1 MQPFLFW
8 SCLDDYD
15 MTCWEQVFDSSL
27 SISNG
32 KIMWNLPDSM
42 YKRVVETRSW
52 DEWSSIRYRRH
63 NHILENAIKHSNL
76 QFSTMHIR
84 SSDGYRS
91 IEYQHTFRKTTTRSV
106 GYRGL
111 KADANESVW
120 KERDKSTWTRYNRR
134 LDQRLSRQEYPPTSG
149 RGGICFMI
157 VLTRFTAAVI
167 WWSALYNFLLLQ
179 WSDGNRQ

>member
-1 MQPFLFW
+1 MQSFLFW

-63 NHILENAIKHSNL
+63 NHILENAIWLSQWLNQRL
-76 QFSTMHIR
+76 VTMVA
-84 SSDGYRS
+84 DS
-91 IEYQHTFRKTTTRSV
+91 IYLKIIVWKQRSV
-106 GYRGL
+106 NHSSARELSYLRDQLEEHHYKHNEWFLLEKMRQCDKRGGELPISIASHQYKWVHYRH
-111 KADANESVW
+111 S
-120 KERDKSTWTRYNRR
+120 ERNWSWTR
-134 LDQRLSRQEYPPTSG
+134 L
-149 RGGICFMI
+149 
-157 VLTRFTAAVI
+157 
-167 WWSALYNFLLLQ
+167 
-179 WSDGNRQ
+179 